1 MREAAAMNG
10 NGAVMLGREMRLRL
24 SPQHTK
30 SLSAIAQRWGWQSPT
45 ALAEA
50 LLMDAIEA
58 KARNIGFQ
66 HFLGVVAG
74 AFCG

>member
-1 MREAAAMNG
+1 MSSP

-30 SLSAIAQRWGWQSPT
+30 SLQAIANRWGWQSPT

-58 KARNIGFQ
+58 KARMMGFQ
-66 HFLGVVAG
+66 HFLAVIAG
-74 AFCG
+74 AWCG